1 MYLFKTFLIIF
12 FAVCYLW
19 FAYGPDVQQESLG
32 LSCHVTWS
40 LPCHESV
47 HSIAWGNNI
56 SAVTFVLLRARK
68 RGICAQQMGQSH
80 REALGDSSRCRQ
92 SGRSQ
97 LLTPMLRMWDLTNIP
112 GHHKGTSEQAK
123 TLLESISCVA
133 NNFGVPKMLHYVL
146 RSEASA
152 FPALRTQPY
161 PYPLE
166 SRLSGSGNW
175 RLRKW
180 IRRRE

>member
-19 FAYGPDVQQESLG
+19 FAYSPDVQQESLG

-47 HSIAWGNNI
+47 HSIAWGNDI

-68 RGICAQQMGQSH
+68 RGICAQQMGQSR
-80 REALGDSSRCRQ
+80 REALGDSGRCRQ

-112 GHHKGTSEQAK
+112 GHHKDTSEQAK
-123 TLLESISCVA
+123 TPLESLSCVA
-133 NNFGVPKMLHYVL
+133 NNFGVPRVLHYVL
-146 RSEASA
+146 HSEASA

-161 PYPLE
+161 PHPLE